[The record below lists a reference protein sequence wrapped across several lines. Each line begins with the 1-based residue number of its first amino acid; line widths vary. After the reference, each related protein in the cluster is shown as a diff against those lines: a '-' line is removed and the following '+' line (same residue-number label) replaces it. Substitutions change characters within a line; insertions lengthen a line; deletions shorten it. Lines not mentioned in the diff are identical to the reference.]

1 MTILNLSCESNDVH
15 ENRIQSWHN
24 GIIRIFIHFLHR
36 LSRLLE
42 TKRNEAMLGLHYQ
55 RLPQGQQSLA
65 LFCRLG
71 IFIGFLWQALQLLV
85 ELPHYLGQVV
95 IEVLGKRL
103 VLEFLLMRQS
113 LQLLLFNVGI
123 LSFEEL
129 KEGMLGDLPD
139 LVVDYGYWLQ
149 VGGAQLS
156 FLAIEAIKRTD
167 GPDWWSKLLDVW
179 DWRYLVINRRGKVL
193 DEVIW
198 AWMVL
203 LILSNIDYGILMG

>member
-1 MTILNLSCESNDVH
+1 
-15 ENRIQSWHN
+15 
-24 GIIRIFIHFLHR
+24 
-36 LSRLLE
+36 
-42 TKRNEAMLGLHYQ
+42 
-55 RLPQGQQSLA
+55 
-65 LFCRLG
+65 
-71 IFIGFLWQALQLLV
+71 
-85 ELPHYLGQVV
+85 
-95 IEVLGKRL
+95 
-103 VLEFLLMRQS
+103 MRQS

-156 FLAIEAIKRTD
+156 LLAIEAIKRTD

-179 DWRYLVINRRGKVL
+179 DWRYLVINRRGQVL